1 MGATYI
7 VSGVEYADES
17 KAIAALSG
25 QHGSGLVDVEWL
37 DVAGSDDANRVFIAK
52 PEAVLWLR
60 YLRNHG
66 RSAYDITQAK
76 EATMSEPKVY
86 FDKDGNERIMTAP
99 NTARLLVD
107 VGELFRENPRLQ
119 QARTPEPVQDA
130 KPQPAATPA
139 PHADE
144 HKATL
149 GGDTKPTVIKP
160 HEQGQRVGNP
170 PPPAKVSGS
179 APAAADATPASAP
192 SHKSDKGKGTGD
204 VL

>member
-86 FDKDGNERIMTAP
+86 FDKDGNERVMVAP

-107 VGELFRENPRLQ
+107 AGELFRENPKAQ
-119 QARTPEPVQDA
+119 QDA
-130 KPQPAATPA
+130 KPEPVEEAKPAATPA
-139 PHADE
+139 PADE
-144 HKATL
+144 HGSKATL
-149 GGDTKPTVIKP
+149 GGETKPTVIKP

-170 PPPAKVSGS
+170 PPPAKVQGS
-179 APAAADATPASAP
+179 APAGAP
-192 SHKSDKGKGTGD
+192 SHKSDKAKGTGD

>member
-86 FDKDGNERIMTAP
+86 FDKDGNERIMVAP

-107 VGELFRENPRLQ
+107 AGELFRENPKLQ
-119 QARTPEPVQDA
+119 QEQSPDA
-130 KPQPAATPA
+130 KQEVAAVKPQPAATPA

-149 GGDTKPTVIKP
+149 GGETKPTVLKP

-179 APAAADATPASAP
+179 APAAAP

>member
-17 KAIAALSG
+17 AAIAALLG

-37 DVAGSDDANRVFIAK
+37 DVAGRDDANRVFIAK

-76 EATMSEPKVY
+76 EATVSEPKVY
-86 FDKDGNERIMTAP
+86 YDKDGNERIMVAP

-107 VGELFRENPRLQ
+107 AGELFRENPKLQ
-119 QARTPEPVQDA
+119 TPEPAQDEQ
-130 KPQPAATPA
+130 PQPAATPA

-179 APAAADATPASAP
+179 APAAAPVPASKPA
-192 SHKSDKGKGTGD
+192 STTQGKGDKGSGD